1 MMLAHLTAKEVAR
14 VALRTPRYW
23 PENRRGDA
31 RLFLAAAMSLAW
43 RGR

>member
-1 MMLAHLTAKEVAR
+1 MMLANLTAKEVAR
-14 VALRTPRYW
+14 VALRTPL
-23 PENRRGDA
+23 PMTGKQGNDA